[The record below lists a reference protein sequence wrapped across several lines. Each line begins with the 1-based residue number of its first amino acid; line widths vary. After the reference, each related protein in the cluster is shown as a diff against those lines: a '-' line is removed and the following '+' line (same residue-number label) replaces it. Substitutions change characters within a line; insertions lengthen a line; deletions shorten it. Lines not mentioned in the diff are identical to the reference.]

1 MLMVD
6 RARRLLDAS
15 GFAYRDLR
23 AFEVGSQ
30 HHLFRLVGVH
40 DGKPYVLKIGRVG
53 DPFGDA
59 WDPHRQHLSG
69 LKAEA
74 QAVSLVRR
82 VDAPTPSRILSETEP
97 SALMPHLPGESGQSL
112 WDRRRLDEQG
122 LQDLCFAMGGA
133 MAAIHSR
140 KRPEDPGDVPD
151 LPLPDFDPAKA
162 RLLHMD
168 FHLGNVQVVRDRVRG
183 MYQVR
188 GVVDWVLCRW
198 GPREADLVELSIS
211 VFRQLPAARGSFM
224 AGYRR
229 AGGLVFDQAQEKRFT
244 LLELQRRLPLAPNEK
259 VRTNWR
265 TWIGE
270 LTS

>member
-6 RARRLLDAS
+6 RAQRLLEDS
-15 GFAYRDLR
+15 GFAHRDLR

-30 HHLFRLVGVH
+30 HHLFRLVGAE
-40 DGKPYVLKIGRVG
+40 DGKPYVLKIARVG

-59 WDPHRQHLSG
+59 WDPARKHLSG
-69 LKAEA
+69 LRAEA
-74 QAVSLVRR
+74 AAVAMARR
-82 VDAPTPSRILSETEP
+82 VEVPRPSRILSESPP

-122 LQDLCFAMGGA
+122 LRDLCYAMGGA
-133 MAAIHSR
+133 LASVHSL
-140 KRPEDPGDVPD
+140 KRPEDPGDIPD
-151 LPLPDFDPAKA
+151 LPIPDFDPGMA

-183 MYQVR
+183 MYQVK
-188 GVVDWVLCRW
+188 GIVDWVLCRW

-211 VFRQLPAARGSFM
+211 VFRQFPEARGAFM

-229 AGGLVFDQAQEKRFT
+229 AGGLVFDAAIERRFT
-244 LLELQRRLPLAPNEK
+244 LIELRRRLPLAPTDK
-259 VRTNWR
+259 VRKAWEK
-265 TWIGE
+265 WIGE
-270 LTS
+270 LTR